1 MVHFAE
7 TSTEEDLTALRSTI
21 AMLENDGERLDWLE
35 CLLWDTTR
43 GGDCTIT
50 AEQVCACL
58 VREYRVHGDL
68 RRTIDSIRSDTH
80 SSDRAPQMDSL

>member
-7 TSTEEDLTALRSTI
+7 TSAEEDLTALRSTI
-21 AMLENDGERLDWLE
+21 AMLED
-35 CLLWDTTR
+35 